1 MKTKKDDVLTL
12 LLIIVIV
19 IIVGIIGYLGF
30 EIIDG
35 NIKQAQSEEITKE
48 FDDLIPTITEE
59 DLQEI
64 PDNEEK
70 EDPNIGEGQEENNQN
85 ETTTSNNNGGTG
97 SSSGNKK
104 GGTAGAV
111 SSGSTYSASGV
122 YINGLWT
129 VGTIRIPTTGIKYS
143 IFTEPITPA
152 ALEKGVGVVY
162 TMNGLNQ
169 PGNTVIAGHNY
180 RTKAFFSRNKNLA
193 IGNII
198 YIKDTSGVEIAYEIY
213 NKFTTYESDTSF
225 YQRDT
230 GGKREINLTTCTDN
244 GTKTGERLIISAREK

>member
-59 DLQEI
+59 ELQEI
-64 PDNEEK
+64 PDDEE
-70 EDPNIGEGQEENNQN
+70 EPNAEENQTENN
-85 ETTTSNNNGGTG
+85 EGETTTPSNNGGTVSG
-97 SSSGNKK
+97 SGNKK
-104 GGTAGAV
+104 AGTAGAV
-111 SSGSTYSASGV
+111 SSGGTYSASGV

-129 VGTIRIPTTGIKYS
+129 VGTIRIPATGIKYS
-143 IFTEPITPA
+143 IFTEPITPS

-180 RTKAFFSRNKNLA
+180 RTKAFFSRNKNLVV
-193 IGNII
+193 GNII

>member
-1 MKTKKDDVLTL
+1 MKTKQDNILTL

-30 EIIDG
+30 EVIDG
-35 NIKQAQSEEITKE
+35 NIKQAQSEEITEE
-48 FDDLIPTITEE
+48 FDSLVPTIAEE
-59 DLQEI
+59 ELGEI
-64 PDNEEK
+64 PDSDEEQK
-70 EDPNIGEGQEENNQN
+70 NAEENKTENNQV
-85 ETTTSNNNGGTG
+85 TTSNNGSGNTTKNNGGNGTSG
-97 SSSGNKK
+97 SSSAGN
-104 GGTAGAV
+104 AY
-111 SSGSTYSASGV
+111 SSSGV

-129 VGTIRIPTTGIKYS
+129 VGTIRIPATGIKYS
-143 IFTEPITPA
+143 IFTEPITPS
-152 ALEKGVGVVY
+152 ALEKGVGIVY
-162 TMNGLNQ
+162 TMNGLNK

-180 RTKAFFSRNKNLA
+180 RTKVFFSRNKNLVA
-193 IGNII
+193 GNII
-198 YIKDTSGVEIAYEIY
+198 YIKDTSGVEVAYEIY